1 MAYTFV
7 KLSTEIVTSTIWA
20 EEADVLKVWVW
31 MLAMADRNGVVRAT
45 VPAVA
50 LQNRLSVA
58 RAEEIIAKFL
68 SPDKF
73 SSNPANEGR
82 RLEALPGG
90 GGWNVLNYKTYRDKK
105 GGDPEW
111 QRERHARNQRQH
123 WARKKGAAGEPQ
135 ESGQND
141 RSAGQTDHQPG
152 HETVILT
159 TDAYTDTD
167 TKEQLL
173 YKHLFL
179 TEDLGKGKVGSLERS
194 NPDHSKPTR
203 KVAGTFPVVGDQ
215 KGDEPVYQDELD
227 RWKVTFPAVDVLQE
241 LREFKNWI
249 LADLTRRKTRRGLR
263 RAIHRWLSTE
273 QDKASARGGKNGFN
287 RSRQSVAEGN
297 LAALRR
303 NLQELGESGED
314 EGGDR
319 AGDDGALD
327 GARTADERDDAGGL
341 SGGARGPEPA
351 AAGAGVQ
358 PSIARGEVL
367 SPAGPL
373 RELAGC
379 ETEDQFSERK
389 AMEDLRWVE
398 RIRLHGVEGRP
409 ARVSAAYGARD
420 PGKDSARASCC
431 SSSARMPATAPS
443 SPARFAALTF
453 AGAPQWRN
461 FDGDSAGP
469 RQEILRPAKWRR
481 PLGAHFR
488 GSGSH
493 DALQHLRIFNF
504 GDSG

>member
-105 GGDPEW
+105 GGDPKW
-111 QRERHARNQRQH
+111 QRERHARNMREH
-123 WARKKGAAGEPQ
+123 RARKKEASHADTETGHC
-135 ESGQND
+135 D
-141 RSAGQTDHQPG
+141 RVSDHCDRVTG
-152 HETVILT
+152 HETVTVT

-167 TKEQLL
+167 TREQLL
-173 YKHLFL
+173 YKPLFL

-314 EGGDR
+314 EDGDW
-319 AGDDGALD
+319 AGDDGALA

-341 SGGARGPEPA
+341 SGSAGGPEPPA
-351 AAGAGVQ
+351 VGGGVQ
-358 PSIARGEVL
+358 SGAARGEVL
-367 SPAGPL
+367 SPAGPA
-373 RELAGC
+373 AGVGG
-379 ETEDQFSERK
+379 
-389 AMEDLRWVE
+389 M
-398 RIRLHGVEGRP
+398 
-409 ARVSAAYGARD
+409 
-420 PGKDSARASCC
+420 
-431 SSSARMPATAPS
+431 
-443 SPARFAALTF
+443 
-453 AGAPQWRN
+453 RN
-461 FDGDSAGP
+461 RGP
-469 RQEILRPAKWRR
+469 V
-481 PLGAHFR
+481 F
-488 GSGSH
+488 
-493 DALQHLRIFNF
+493 
-504 GDSG
+504 